1 MNKTDIIAAA
11 IAIALGGS
19 ISDNTEVNALANEM
33 MGAKATAIKD
43 MKG

>member
-11 IAIALGGS
+11 IAIALCGTT
-19 ISDNTEVNALANEM
+19 IENADANALANEM
-33 MGAKATAIKD
+33 LSAKSVAIKD